1 MIEELFLIPK
11 TDSTVTMFVFFT
23 VRRFH
28 FAVVLFSSVKLAKC
42 WLFYF
47 YLWSFFFKKNNY
59 FFFLIKNIFYSLTL
73 HPNYS
78 FSSLFSSQLFL
89 PDFSSRFPQFP
100 FREEQSSKKEQKPT
114 KQDTK
119 QGLLSRLGNPHYFC
133 NMLPWSVSQVS
144 LPVISP
150 GRWSSL
156 TEHSDF
162 FFNFSNT
169 LRFQELFSKKA
180 WYYNGK
186 IPFCC
191 FLIWI
196 LLHSYDQII
205 FFPKESITI

>member
-11 TDSTVTMFVFFT
+11 TDSTVTMFVFFS
-23 VRRFH
+23 VRCFY

-47 YLWSFFFKKNNY
+47 YLWSFLKKIITS
-59 FFFLIKNIFYSLTL
+59 FLIKNIFYSLTL

-133 NMLPWSVSQVS
+133 DMLPWSVSQVS
-144 LPVISP
+144 LPVTSP

-162 FFNFSNT
+162 FFQLFKYITFSRA
-169 LRFQELFSKKA
+169 L
-180 WYYNGK
+180 
-186 IPFCC
+186 
-191 FLIWI
+191 
-196 LLHSYDQII
+196 
-205 FFPKESITI
+205 